1 MAKIGFT
8 KLGLKLNNEIQYI
21 EFNEQTI
28 EVKQYLPVEEKL
40 KLITNVLELS
50 HDSNN
55 FSNPFKE
62 LDISVNSD
70 AYYEGATINNHA
82 IKVKQYIPIEEKIEI
97 ATNVLKNSFD
107 EKNSFANPVKV
118 SVYTTLEII
127 EKYTNV
133 SFTEKQKEN
142 PTKLYDLLVGN
153 GFAAAVIK
161 AIPKPEYNEVLIGI
175 KQTIKSVYEYQN
187 SVLGILEN
195 ISQDYSNVK
204 FDVNEIQKQLAET
217 EDLGLVKDI
226 VTKLG

>member
-1 MAKIGFT
+1 MPKIGFT
-8 KLGLKLNNEIQYI
+8 KLGLKPNNEVQTI
-21 EFNEQTI
+21 EFNEQMI

-40 KLITNVLELS
+40 ELITNVLELS

-55 FSNPFKE
+55 FS
-62 LDISVNSD
+62 
-70 AYYEGATINNHA
+70 
-82 IKVKQYIPIEEKIEI
+82 
-97 ATNVLKNSFD
+97 
-107 EKNSFANPVKV
+107 NPVKV

-133 SFTEKQKEN
+133 NFTEKQKEN
-142 PTKLYDLLVGN
+142 STKLYDLLIGN

-161 AIPKPEYNEVLIGI
+161 AIPEPEYDEILTGI
-175 KQTIKSVYEYQN
+175 KQTIKSVYKYQN

-195 ISQDYSNVK
+195 VSQDYSNVK

-217 EDLGLVKDI
+217 ENIGLVKDI

>member
-8 KLGLKLNNEIQYI
+8 KLGLKPNNEIQYI

-40 KLITNVLELS
+40 ELITNVLELS

-55 FSNPFKE
+55 FS
-62 LDISVNSD
+62 
-70 AYYEGATINNHA
+70 
-82 IKVKQYIPIEEKIEI
+82 
-97 ATNVLKNSFD
+97 
-107 EKNSFANPVKV
+107 NPVKV

-133 SFTEKQKEN
+133 NFTEKQKEN

-161 AIPKPEYNEVLIGI
+161 AIPEPEYDEILTGI
-175 KQTIKSVYEYQN
+175 KQTIKSVYKYQN
-187 SVLGILEN
+187 SVMGILDT
-195 ISQDYSNVK
+195 ISQDYSNLNL
-204 FDVNEIQKQLAET
+204 DASAIHQQLADPENMA
-217 EDLGLVKDI
+217 LLKNI
-226 VTKLG
+226 MTKLG